1 MEQPELVTTPSSEGP
16 TLGSTSA
23 TKCRCCSLSSE
34 SGSRTNVSNIGIGC
48 RPEQHRRSGPLTPEE
63 QRYIGLA
70 ITGKFDWGARIL
82 DAKQASIT
90 AKQAQAGLQVQRDAI
105 ELQLSSAKGALEL
118 AQTRLRNAQQK
129 ATLAEELLR
138 QAEQTHQQQLL
149 TTEAL
154 LEAETLVLEAHLS
167 ISESQK
173 NVLLKYLDYRLLQ
186 GQSPLDII
194 TQLEK
199 QNPRMRAHNEP
210 HFASTHRDCHDH
222 VANDNKWLL
231 ERAANAIR

>member
-1 MEQPELVTTPSSEGP
+1 MLRSQLNLLAGEEVNPALSIDKSLLEQPELVTTPSSEKVPLSVQQAQLNADAARSAVRAAQGQMFP
-16 TLGSTSA
+16 TLALVAGQ
-23 TKCRCCSLSSE
+23 
-34 SGSRTNVSNIGIGC
+34 SNTAG
-48 RPEQHRRSGPLTPEE
+48 QGPLTPEE

-129 ATLAEELLR
+129 GTLAEELLR

-199 QNPRMRAHNEP
+199 QNPPNES
-210 HFASTHRDCHDH
+210 AQ
-222 VANDNKWLL
+222 
-231 ERAANAIR
+231 